1 MNIGIDPYFPWFL
14 TLLAVVLAIL
24 LFGLTLYRYWGLV
37 APRFLGKLAALRLV
51 ALAAVVFLIL
61 NPYIEKS
68 EPDPD
73 NFRIVLLGDAS
84 GSMETADLA
93 DGQMTRAEVLERWIR
108 NRPDSPLRPLRDK
121 NYFLEPRI
129 FSETA
134 RPLPPGDSL
143 QALPGLTAIGD
154 VLHAELDR
162 PEGELPELGAVLLLS
177 DGHSNYGA
185 SPMEAARRYRDRG
198 IPISTVGIGHPED
211 SGRFEI
217 GFRRPRQTITRGEST
232 QLVATLRNQT
242 DREQTTEVTLS
253 DEDEEI
259 FRETITLAAG
269 EEEEISERVTPWRS
283 PFQVYRLEATFPDEP
298 ERRAEIDYS
307 VVELQD
313 RATFRILYLG
323 GTLSMEY
330 RFLRRAIRQADALS
344 IEAVIQTGEQ
354 TFFQALEESLAD
366 YETSSQN
373 SETPSPLPTDPSFFF
388 NYDTLLVDTRIL
400 FDLPEET
407 LEALVSFAD
416 QRGGGLL
423 FTGPLES
430 VPSPLERIL
439 PIRST
444 ERGISPRRYR
454 LDIEP
459 APVFTEIDGSVL
471 FRSPYPFVPEEKT
484 VNWSTEWKRGARPI
498 VKERDGERALL
509 LAQAYGAGRVAFLG
523 SESTWRWRMESDTG
537 FRQHQQFWE
546 NLLTWLSSQGKPRT
560 QVPAHGQRFSLN
572 EPMEM
577 AIEILGADF
586 RPAREGDV
594 RVTVESPDGDRDV
607 YTLTP
612 SFARPGRF
620 SAPFTPQE
628 FGEHR
633 LRFRIDLPD
642 GEQLDEEAWFLAT
655 PTGREMDDVTY
666 REDVLRDLAR
676 LTGGEFYVGEDFR
689 RVEDLP
695 VSERVPVRVEPHFL
709 AHNFILFL
717 FLFLPMLYEWYLR
730 RSHGL
735 K

>member
-14 TLLAVVLAIL
+14 TLLAVVLAIF

-51 ALAAVVFLIL
+51 ALAAVVFLVL
-61 NPYIEKS
+61 NPYVEKS

-73 NFRIVLLGDAS
+73 NFRVVLLGDAS

-108 NRPDSPLRPLRDK
+108 NRPDSPLQPLRNK

-134 RPLPPGDSL
+134 RPLPFGDSL

-154 VLHAELDR
+154 VLHSELDR

-283 PFQVYRLEATFPDEP
+283 PFQVYRLEANFPEEP
-298 ERRAEIDYS
+298 ERRTEVDYS

-313 RATFRILYLG
+313 RDTFRILYLG

-330 RFLRRAIRQADALS
+330 RFLRRAIRQAESLS

-366 YETSSQN
+366 YENSTQN
-373 SETPSPLPTDPSFFF
+373 SDTPSPLPTDPSFFF

-498 VKERDGERALL
+498 IKERDGERALL
-509 LAQAYGAGRVAFLG
+509 LAQAYGAGRVAFMG

-546 NLLTWLSSQGKPRT
+546 NLLTWLSSQGKPRI

-577 AIEILGADF
+577 AIEILGSDF

-594 RVTVESPDGDRDV
+594 RVTVESPDGDSDI

-695 VSERVPVRVEPHFL
+695 VSERIPVRVEPHFL